1 MLKFSGFS
9 RLISGR
15 NVSSTTTAS
24 PVLPFFE
31 RASLNSNAEFTSR
44 IRVQPSS
51 VPSDFEATKRQTT
64 KQIGRPSVRVVVV
77 STATPNARDNR
88 AFRDVLVTDPET
100 GVASGLPEA
109 AICVQDFDVQCVL
122 QFTLINAAGCA
133 LHRHTSRVIHR
144 LEWSLVVLFSRE
156 SSRHSHRADANP
168 SCRFTKL
175 TLPYSTGRSRA
186 FAVATL

>member
-15 NVSSTTTAS
+15 SVRLTSTAS
-24 PVLPFFE
+24 RVSPVFE

-44 IRVQPSS
+44 IRAQRSR
-51 VPSDFEATKRQTT
+51 VPSDFEATKQLTPPNRSVD
-64 KQIGRPSVRVVVV
+64 RPFDES
-77 STATPNARDNR
+77 SLSAATPNARDNR
-88 AFRDVLVTDPET
+88 TPRDVLVTDPET

-144 LEWSLVVLFSRE
+144 LEWSRFVQPRIE
-156 SSRHSHRADANP
+156 STFP
-168 SCRFTKL
+168 SNGR
-175 TLPYSTGRSRA
+175 RSRYTA
-186 FAVATL
+186 SQN

>member
-24 PVLPFFE
+24 RALPFIE

-44 IRVQPSS
+44 FRAQPSR
-51 VPSDFEATKRQTT
+51 VPSDVKATKRLAA
-64 KQIGRPSVRVVVV
+64 KRIGRPSVRLAVV
-77 STATPNARDNR
+77 SAATPNARDNR
-88 AFRDVLVTDPET
+88 TPRDVLVTDPET

-144 LEWSLVVLFSRE
+144 LEWSLVLFSRE
-156 SSRHSHRADANP
+156 SGRHSHRADAADP
-168 SCRFTKL
+168 
-175 TLPYSTGRSRA
+175 LPPLHRVNVASHVLIGPGGRSP
-186 FAVATL
+186 

>member
-24 PVLPFFE
+24 RALPFIE

-44 IRVQPSS
+44 FRAQPSR
-51 VPSDFEATKRQTT
+51 VPSDVKATKRLAA
-64 KQIGRPSVRVVVV
+64 KRIGRPSVLRLAVV
-77 STATPNARDNR
+77 SAATPNARDNR
-88 AFRDVLVTDPET
+88 TPRDVLVTDPET

-144 LEWSLVVLFSRE
+144 LEWSLVLFSRE
-156 SSRHSHRADANP
+156 SGRHSLRADAADP
-168 SCRFTKL
+168 
-175 TLPYSTGRSRA
+175 LPPLHRVNVASHVLIGPGGRSP
-186 FAVATL
+186 